1 MSNQFWDSPTYNKTI
16 LIIPNYT
23 HFGSD
28 KNINADSF
36 VLVMREF
43 ISNSLD
49 LSDVRF
55 IIPYPSGNIPTSL
68 ASIPNIDLRDM
79 GPLSTFPQTMRTQ
92 FPQKFFKRI
101 LGEETINLIWS
112 HLPEW
117 TNQVLIN
124 RRYTPFQPVIGYSH
138 WWEIKDNGGYQFN
151 SFVDNINGILQME
164 VCGVNSQWVKDKVL
178 ERAGEIFN
186 DDIIS
191 KLSKIIQPWYLGMNE
206 YVDYK
211 EKNDIPTFL
220 FNHRINDYTGGDY
233 FFKFMDTMWD
243 KGYKFQVYTSN
254 AEIDKPYVVSAK
266 AVDRDEYLENISKAH
281 FGIGTFKKYSAWSMS
296 VTDGLSVNVPY
307 LLPKGLCYE
316 EMVGENYP
324 YLYDDRK
331 QFELWVEQILQ
342 GKFEQKKIN
351 LENIANQLSWDR
363 VLMNWDVNN
372 ILLP

>member
-1 MSNQFWDSPTYNKTI
+1 MSNQFWDSPKYTKTV

-43 ISNSLD
+43 ISNSMLY
-49 LSDVRF
+49 DVRF

-68 ASIPNIDLRDM
+68 ASLPNVDLRDM

-164 VCGVNSQWVKDKVL
+164 VCGVNSQWVKNKVL

-186 DDIIS
+186 KDIID
-191 KLSKIIQPWYLGMNE
+191 KLKKIIQPWYLGMNGFE
-206 YVDYK
+206 DYK

-220 FNHRINDYTGGDY
+220 FNHRINEYTGGEY

-254 AEIDKPYVVSAK
+254 SQIDKPYVVSAK
-266 AVDRDEYLENISKAH
+266 AVDRDEYLQNISKAH

-296 VTDGLSVNVPY
+296 ATDGLSVNVPY

-324 YLYDDRK
+324 YLYDDRN
-331 QFELWVEQILQ
+331 QFEQWIEEILK
-342 GKFEQKKIN
+342 GSFEEKKTD
-351 LENIANQLSWDR
+351 LEGISVNLSWDR
-363 VLMNWDVNN
+363 VLQNWDVKKYL
-372 ILLP
+372 I